1 MLFRQAALVAAAI
14 VPLSF
19 AQVSEDFE
27 GGWDEAAWPIYAPD
41 CNQGGTVELDST
53 TGHSGSNSMKV
64 TSPGGFCGHIFFGTT
79 NVPTGDVY
87 VKVWLKATTA
97 LTASH
102 VSFITMPDS
111 SQGEGKHLRIGG
123 QNEILMYNRE
133 SDDATLPDLSPDG
146 TATSKALTAGT
157 WECFEYHL
165 GADGSI
171 ETWLNSEAIAGLT
184 TADNPNSNGW
194 GTSGKPTITG
204 VYFGWESYGG
214 DVNTFWYDDI
224 AVGSSRVGCD
234 GGDSSPSSVPASSAP
249 ASSAPAST
257 VLTSSAPANTAPAT
271 SDPASSAPA
280 SSAPATSEPASSEP
294 ASSAPATSGP
304 ASSAPATSGP
314 ATSGPATSGPATSG
328 PATSGPAS
336 SATATSGPASS
347 APGTTVAPTSGA
359 PTSTTAPGGGGG
371 TVPLYGQCGGKD
383 WTGGTVCESGT
394 CTSYGEYYS
403 QCVP

>member
-1 MLFRQAALVAAAI
+1 MFLRQAALLATAI
-14 VPLSF
+14 LPLSF

-41 CNQGGTVELDST
+41 CNQGGTVALDST
-53 TGHSGSNSMKV
+53 TAHSGTNSMKV

-133 SDDATLPDLSPDG
+133 TDDATLPDLSPQG
-146 TATSKALTAGT
+146 TATSKALAADT

-165 GADGSI
+165 GTDGSI

-184 TADNPNSNGW
+184 TADNPNAGGW
-194 GTSGKPTITG
+194 GTDNIPTITG

-224 AVGSSRVGCD
+224 AVGSTRVGCD
-234 GGDSSPSSVPASSAP
+234 GGDSSPSSVP
-249 ASSAPAST
+249 
-257 VLTSSAPANTAPAT
+257 TSSAPAGTAPAT
-271 SDPASSAPA
+271 SEPVSSGQSSSAA
-280 SSAPATSEPASSEP
+280 DSSVPATSAPASSEP

-304 ASSAPATSGP
+304 ASSAPVTSGTNSTVPATSGTNSSAPVTSGANSTVP
-314 ATSGPATSGPATSG
+314 ATSGPATSAPDTTMVTSVK
-328 PATSGPAS
+328 PTS
-336 SATATSGPASS
+336 ASS
-347 APGTTVAPTSGA
+347 APSP
-359 PTSTTAPGGGGG
+359 STTAPGGGG

-383 WTGGTVCESGT
+383 WTGGTVCETGT
-394 CTSYGEYYS
+394 CTANGEYYS
-403 QCVP
+403 QCLP

>member
-1 MLFRQAALVAAAI
+1 MFFRQAALLATAI
-14 VPLSF
+14 LPLSF

-27 GGWDEAAWPIYAPD
+27 GGWDETAWPIYAPD
-41 CNQGGTVELDST
+41 CNQGGTVALDST
-53 TGHSGSNSMKV
+53 TAHSGTNSMKV

-79 NVPTGDVY
+79 SVPTGDVF

-146 TATSKALTAGT
+146 TASSKALAAGT

-184 TADNPNSNGW
+184 TADNPYSNGW
-194 GTSGKPTITG
+194 GTSSVPKISG

-224 AVGSSRVGCD
+224 AISSTRVGCD
-234 GGDSSPSSVPASSAP
+234 GGDASPSSEPSSSAPAVTAPATSEPASSAP
-249 ASSAPAST
+249 ASSE
-257 VLTSSAPANTAPAT
+257 
-271 SDPASSAPA
+271 PASSAPGT
-280 SSAPATSEPASSEP
+280 SAPASSEP

-304 ASSAPATSGP
+304 A
-314 ATSGPATSGPATSG
+314 
-328 PATSGPAS
+328 TSGPAS
-336 SATATSGPASS
+336 SAPATSAPATSAPATSGPASS
-347 APGTTVAPTSGA
+347 APGTTLITSVT
-359 PTSTTAPGGGGG
+359 PTTASSAPPGTTTTPGGGGG

-383 WTGGTVCESGT
+383 WTGGTVCETGT
-394 CTSYGEYYS
+394 CVSNGEYYS
-403 QCVP
+403 QCLP

>member
-1 MLFRQAALVAAAI
+1 MLFRQAALVASAI
-14 VPLSF
+14 LPLSF

-27 GGWDEAAWPIYAPD
+27 GGWDETAWPIYAPD
-41 CNQGGTVELDST
+41 CNQGGTVTLDST
-53 TGHSGSNSMKV
+53 TAHSGTNSMKV

-133 SDDATLPDLSPDG
+133 SDDATLPDLSPQG
-146 TATSKALTAGT
+146 TATSKALAADT

-165 GADGSI
+165 GTDGSI

-184 TADNPNSNGW
+184 TADNPNAGGW
-194 GTSGKPTITG
+194 GTGNIPTISG

-224 AVGSSRVGCD
+224 AVGSTRVGCD
-234 GGDSSPSSVPASSAP
+234 GGDSSPSSEPTTTAP
-249 ASSAPAST
+249 AA
-257 VLTSSAPANTAPAT
+257 TAPAT
-271 SDPASSAPA
+271 SEAASSAPD
-280 SSAPATSEPASSEP
+280 SSAPVT
-294 ASSAPATSGP
+294 SAPATSGP
-304 ASSAPATSGP
+304 ASSAPVTSGSNSTAPVTSGANSTAP
-314 ATSGPATSGPATSG
+314 ATSGPV
-328 PATSGPAS
+328 
-336 SATATSGPASS
+336 SS
-347 APGTTVAPTSGA
+347 APGTTLVTSVKPTSGSSA
-359 PTSTTAPGGGGG
+359 PSATTSAAGGGG

-383 WTGGTVCESGT
+383 WTGGTDCESGT
-394 CTSYGEYYS
+394 CVANGEYYS
-403 QCVP
+403 QCVPSSRF